1 MSFLQGATTVALS
14 GGTGTGGIEEIT
26 GAFDGIFDTAQS
38 AGVKIVLG
46 AIAVGVIFVVGKW
59 LWGKAKQWLKSV

>member
-1 MSFLQGATTVALS
+1 MSLLQKGMNVALT
-14 GGTGTGGIEEIT
+14 GGTTGGIEDIT
-26 GAFDGIFDTAQS
+26 GAFDGIFDTAKS
-38 AGVKIVLG
+38 AGINIVLG